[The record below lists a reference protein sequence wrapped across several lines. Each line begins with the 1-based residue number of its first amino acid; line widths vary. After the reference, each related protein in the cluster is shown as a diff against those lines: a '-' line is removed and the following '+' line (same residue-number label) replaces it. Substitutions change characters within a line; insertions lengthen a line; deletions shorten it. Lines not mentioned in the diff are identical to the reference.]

1 MGKIILEFDSFEE
14 KTEAQNALDGG
25 SWKALVN
32 EFDQELRAVTKYG
45 GSLLDTVAGERN
57 AGCIRRPRL
66 ESRPPRRGFET
77 PRRGS
82 SSLSSVRCDSITS
95 LRASSTGIWT
105 VISLTRVLSGSSS
118 QQRGQTRRSS

>member
-45 GSLLDTVAGERN
+45 GSLIDPKNEASEIEIDVCDKLREILRDKLNEWKIMIGIVVVKTTSDC
-57 AGCIRRPRL
+57 GC
-66 ESRPPRRGFET
+66 
-77 PRRGS
+77 
-82 SSLSSVRCDSITS
+82 
-95 LRASSTGIWT
+95 WT
-105 VISLTRVLSGSSS
+105 ENNKK
-118 QQRGQTRRSS
+118 

>member
-45 GSLLDTVAGERN
+45 GSLLDPKNEASEIEIDVCNKR
-57 AGCIRRPRL
+57 
-66 ESRPPRRGFET
+66 T
-77 PRRGS
+77 PINFTIMFFIV
-82 SSLSSVRCDSITS
+82 LNSITIPYM
-95 LRASSTGIWT
+95 TT
-105 VISLTRVLSGSSS
+105 VINKVFDVGITS
-118 QQRGQTRRSS
+118 